1 MLEKRMYVRFPADAE
16 SISDPRVFMCG
27 QIADIDEFKKTVTVK
42 IHDPFEYLQFFE
54 NYPKNKVEL
63 PIQAVDHC
71 GIFIGSDVIVHGKI
85 CTVRT
90 RQKARDGYFTYYVQ
104 DKKSKA
110 VFEVSEEE
118 IVAAFNNGHVDPSVQ
133 LARYEF
139 QNPCWYLG
147 HSVVSR
153 SMNTLNNSINGF
165 KELAGSKIY
174 LLPHQVNTIM
184 RCLQEKPCRFM
195 LADEVGMGKT
205 IEAISIL
212 KIYMQDK
219 AGIKALIVVPK
230 TLKAQWEKELL
241 LKFNLPTGAGKNYS
255 SIAIKSVQE
264 LDSIDLNRDWD
275 FVIVDEVHRYLSD
288 KIVYK
293 QLHQLSRK
301 AQNALLLSA
310 TPVQQRKGEYLALL
324 RLLQPEK
331 YDNYTDERFGQLI
344 DKQSKIVQ
352 KTALILDDMI
362 DYQEEISAAQNEQMD
377 PHESEECRDLFD
389 EIIEDLQAVC
399 NALGDEKL
407 SKLLNAIDFS
417 SDDLGVYDIKVVV
430 SYICASYQIESN
442 IIRNRRR
449 ILEMAEDGKRL
460 MPTRELK
467 TVPYRLD
474 RDKNTYETLC
484 YHEVSDWLE
493 KNGKDTDV
501 ENIVRLLLSSLFS
514 SPWAFSAT
522 IASMKKEVTSLPGE
536 LDEDI
541 RNWIKFE
548 DNIVKNITDV
558 LDDPDSY
565 EAEYSTRLVTILD
578 LLYDELYDQKIVLFT
593 NFAETFLAY
602 RRVLQKVF
610 QPDEIAFFG
619 VGMSPMEIELNSY
632 RFQNDQK
639 CRIML
644 CDYTG
649 GEGRNFQCADYIVH
663 IDLPWD
669 ASTIEQRIGRL
680 DRLERDPSRPVVHSV
695 LIYAQDTFEEAL
707 YRFWNEGLKIFTQSL
722 SGMEI
727 IMRDVD
733 REIVSAVKENFKYGL
748 FDRIPQIVELAKSMR
763 SAVQKE
769 QNYDAAAFVFRPM
782 YTELKRLVNYYTQ
795 NENELFASA
804 MTNWASLAGFKGFR
818 SDEDLIT
825 YTAESFSLK
834 AAFNSQLIPP
844 RWNDYLMEEQNKF
857 VTSVQNEY
865 DRNRQNKNP
874 SRAIRGTFTRK
885 RAIEN
890 DYIHFF
896 APGDDVFD
904 CIVNNAILSCKG
916 CSSAFAIESK
926 LNWKG
931 FIFVFA
937 PTPNEAYLLENGVS
951 VYTLSAYR
959 NYLMSEQ
966 VIIPYSVENSEEY
979 TDGQIVQE
987 YLKQLGANILKEKT
1001 VHFGKRS
1008 RETSYLSSTIG
1019 DMKNI
1024 EWFRNAYSEERWREL
1039 VITARKSSHEKALEQ
1054 IRKRS
1059 NIRGAREEM
1068 ERVLSARAARQV
1080 YYEQQDDKISALKEE
1095 QKIVLEALRRP
1106 KILLDS
1112 AAFIWMVKN

>member
-27 QIADIDEFKKTVTVK
+27 QIAEIDEFKKTVTIK

-71 GIFIGSDVIVHGKI
+71 GMFIGSDVMVHGKI

-90 RQKARDGYFTYYVQ
+90 RQKDQEGYFAYYVQ
-104 DKKSKA
+104 DKKSKD
-110 VFEVSEEE
+110 VFEVSEKE

-139 QNPCWYLG
+139 QNPCWHLG

-153 SMNTLNNSINGF
+153 SMNILNNSINGF

-205 IEAISIL
+205 VEAISIL

-219 AGIKALIVVPK
+219 ACVKALIVVPK

-241 LKFNLPTGAGKNYS
+241 LKFNLSTGTGENYS

-264 LDSIDLNRDWD
+264 LDSMDLNRNWD
-275 FVIVDEVHRYLSD
+275 FVIVDEVHRCLSD
-288 KIVYK
+288 KIVYE
-293 QLHQLSRK
+293 QLHRLSRK
-301 AQNALLLSA
+301 AQNVLLLSA

-331 YDNYTDERFGQLI
+331 YDNYTDERFSQLI

-352 KTALILDDMI
+352 KTALILDDMV
-362 DYQEEISAAQNEQMD
+362 DYQEEISAAQNEQTD
-377 PHESEECRDLFD
+377 PHESDECRDLFD
-389 EIIEDLQAVC
+389 EIVEDLQEVC

-407 SKLLNAIDFS
+407 SKLLKTIDFS
-417 SDDLGVYDIKVVV
+417 SGDLGVYDIKVVV

-449 ILEMAEDGKRL
+449 ILEMAEDGQRL

-467 TVPYRLD
+467 TVPYSLD
-474 RDKNTYETLC
+474 RDKNIYETLC
-484 YHEVSDWLE
+484 YQEISDWLE
-493 KNGKDTDV
+493 NNGKDADV
-501 ENIVRLLLSSLFS
+501 ENSVRLLLSSFFS

-522 IASMKKEVTSLPGE
+522 ISSVKKEMSSFPEE
-536 LDEDI
+536 LEEYV

-548 DNIVKNITDV
+548 DHIVKDIADI

-602 RRVLQKVF
+602 RIALQKVF

-619 VGMSPMEIELNSY
+619 AGMSPMEIELNSY
-632 RFQNDQK
+632 RFQNDK
-639 CRIML
+639 NCRIML

-695 LIYAQDTFEEAL
+695 LVYAQDTFEEAL

-782 YTELKRLVNYYTQ
+782 YTELKRLVNYYAQ

-818 SDEDLIT
+818 SDEDLVT

-857 VTSVQNEY
+857 VTSVQDEY
-865 DRNRQNKNP
+865 DRNHQTKNP

-916 CSSAFAIESK
+916 CSSAFAIESN

-931 FIFVFA
+931 FVFVFA
-937 PTPNEAYLLENGVS
+937 PTPNESYLLENGVS
-951 VYTLSAYR
+951 VHTLSAYR

-966 VIIPYSVENSEEY
+966 VIIPYSIENPEEY

-1019 DMKNI
+1019 DVKNI
-1024 EWFRNAYSEERWREL
+1024 EWFRGTYSEERWREM
-1039 VITARKSSHEKALEQ
+1039 VVTARKSAHEKALEQ

-1068 ERVLSARAARQV
+1068 ERVLSAREASQV
-1080 YYEQQDDKISALKEE
+1080 YYGQHDDKILALKEE
-1095 QKIVLEALRRP
+1095 QKVVLEALRRP

-1112 AAFIWMVKN
+1112 VAFIWMVKN

>member
-1 MLEKRMYVRFPADAE
+1 
-16 SISDPRVFMCG
+16 
-27 QIADIDEFKKTVTVK
+27 
-42 IHDPFEYLQFFE
+42 
-54 NYPKNKVEL
+54 
-63 PIQAVDHC
+63 
-71 GIFIGSDVIVHGKI
+71 
-85 CTVRT
+85 
-90 RQKARDGYFTYYVQ
+90 
-104 DKKSKA
+104 
-110 VFEVSEEE
+110 
-118 IVAAFNNGHVDPSVQ
+118 
-133 LARYEF
+133 
-139 QNPCWYLG
+139 
-147 HSVVSR
+147 
-153 SMNTLNNSINGF
+153 
-165 KELAGSKIY
+165 
-174 LLPHQVNTIM
+174 
-184 RCLQEKPCRFM
+184 
-195 LADEVGMGKT
+195 
-205 IEAISIL
+205 
-212 KIYMQDK
+212 
-219 AGIKALIVVPK
+219 
-230 TLKAQWEKELL
+230 
-241 LKFNLPTGAGKNYS
+241 
-255 SIAIKSVQE
+255 
-264 LDSIDLNRDWD
+264 
-275 FVIVDEVHRYLSD
+275 
-288 KIVYK
+288 
-293 QLHQLSRK
+293 
-301 AQNALLLSA
+301 
-310 TPVQQRKGEYLALL
+310 
-324 RLLQPEK
+324 
-331 YDNYTDERFGQLI
+331 
-344 DKQSKIVQ
+344 
-352 KTALILDDMI
+352 
-362 DYQEEISAAQNEQMD
+362 
-377 PHESEECRDLFD
+377 
-389 EIIEDLQAVC
+389 
-399 NALGDEKL
+399 
-407 SKLLNAIDFS
+407 
-417 SDDLGVYDIKVVV
+417 
-430 SYICASYQIESN
+430 
-442 IIRNRRR
+442 
-449 ILEMAEDGKRL
+449 
-460 MPTRELK
+460 
-467 TVPYRLD
+467 
-474 RDKNTYETLC
+474 
-484 YHEVSDWLE
+484 
-493 KNGKDTDV
+493 
-501 ENIVRLLLSSLFS
+501 
-514 SPWAFSAT
+514 
-522 IASMKKEVTSLPGE
+522 MKKEMSSFPEE
-536 LDEDI
+536 LEEYV

-548 DNIVKNITDV
+548 DHIVKDIADI

-602 RRVLQKVF
+602 RIALQKVF

-619 VGMSPMEIELNSY
+619 AGMSPMEIELNSY
-632 RFQNDQK
+632 RFQNDK
-639 CRIML
+639 NCRIML

-680 DRLERDPSRPVVHSV
+680 DRLERDPSRPVVHSALV
-695 LIYAQDTFEEAL
+695 YAQDTFEEAL

-782 YTELKRLVNYYTQ
+782 YTELKRLVNYYAQ

-804 MTNWASLAGFKGFR
+804 MTNWASLAGFKGLR
-818 SDEDLIT
+818 SDEDLVT

-857 VTSVQNEY
+857 VTSVQDEY
-865 DRNRQNKNP
+865 DRNHQTKNP

-916 CSSAFAIESK
+916 CSSAFAIESN

-931 FIFVFA
+931 FVFVFA
-937 PTPNEAYLLENGVS
+937 PTPNESYLLENGVS
-951 VYTLSAYR
+951 VHTLSAYR

-966 VIIPYSVENSEEY
+966 VIIPYSIENPEEY

-1019 DMKNI
+1019 DVKNI
-1024 EWFRNAYSEERWREL
+1024 EWFRGTYSEERWREM
-1039 VITARKSSHEKALEQ
+1039 VVTARKSAHEKALEQ

-1068 ERVLSARAARQV
+1068 ERVLSAREASQV
-1080 YYEQQDDKISALKEE
+1080 YYGQHDDKILALKEE
-1095 QKIVLEALRRP
+1095 QKVVLEALRRP

-1112 AAFIWMVKN
+1112 VAFIWMVKN